1 MSHNKLKT
9 LPDLSSLTELREVDS
24 LSSYYL
30 LLLLWCEPFSRVCF
44 CVCTVSFNHIESAP
58 KWLFKPLLVIMTGN
72 PIAKEFPQ
80 HPCSQEIYSV
90 LRARP

>member
-1 MSHNKLKT
+1 MNLSH
-9 LPDLSSLTELREVDS
+9 
-24 LSSYYL
+24 
-30 LLLLWCEPFSRVCF
+30 VCVF
-44 CVCTVSFNHIESAP
+44 VCTVSFNHIESAP